1 MTTWEIFGH
10 YSGTTLAIFGRY
22 LRVGNYLETTNGRP
36 RYYLGMVTTWGPLGH
51 YLDAARQYLGTA
63 WEIIGYYFCTLGLLG
78 DFLLTNGV
86 TYLPLPCGLHMT
98 IFIAICVWSFTIGTV
113 VFAIQL
119 HSRPISWYLFVV
131 IALFALAMNYSF
143 SWWESGL
150 AY

>member
-63 WEIIGYYFCTLGLLG
+63 WEIIGYYFCTFGSLG
-78 DFLLTNGV
+78 DFLLAHSCAIFLF
-86 TYLPLPCGLHMT
+86 YLGGE
-98 IFIAICVWSFTIGTV
+98 I
-113 VFAIQL
+113 
-119 HSRPISWYLFVV
+119 
-131 IALFALAMNYSF
+131 
-143 SWWESGL
+143 
-150 AY
+150 